1 MPLRQA
7 VPKAQ
12 AASGNFPEVSCVQAG
27 DNVSPCDRELIDA
40 TLRGD
45 SAAFGALVRRYQD
58 RLLSAVVHVSGSRD
72 EAEDVVQEAF
82 VQAYLKLTSFAGGSS
97 LYTWLYRI
105 AFNTAISR
113 RRKRRGGALEQA
125 RDLGGSEPT
134 DETEP
139 AEDRLLRKER
149 AAVVQRALA
158 QLPDDFRTVL
168 VLREMEGCDYDTI
181 AQILDLPIGTVR
193 SRLHR
198 ARLQLKIE
206 LTAVL
211 EDRNERP

>member
-1 MPLRQA
+1 M
-7 VPKAQ
+7 
-12 AASGNFPEVSCVQAG
+12 
-27 DNVSPCDRELIDA
+27 SPCDRELIDA

-211 EDRNERP
+211 EDRPERP

>member
-1 MPLRQA
+1 M
-7 VPKAQ
+7 
-12 AASGNFPEVSCVQAG
+12 SCVQAG

-211 EDRNERP
+211 EDRHERP

>member
-1 MPLRQA
+1 
-7 VPKAQ
+7 
-12 AASGNFPEVSCVQAG
+12 VSCVQSG
-27 DNVSPCDRELIDA
+27 DDVNPCDRELIDA

-158 QLPDDFRTVL
+158 QLPDDFRAVL
-168 VLREMEGCDYDTI
+168 VLREMEGCDYETI

-211 EDRNERP
+211 EDRSEGP

>member
-1 MPLRQA
+1 M
-7 VPKAQ
+7 
-12 AASGNFPEVSCVQAG
+12 SCVQTG
-27 DNVSPCDRELIDA
+27 DDVSPCDRELIDA

-82 VQAYLKLTSFAGGSS
+82 VQAYLKLTSFAGASS

-113 RRKRRGGALEQA
+113 RRKRRGGMEQA

-158 QLPDDFRTVL
+158 QLPDEFRTVL

-211 EDRNERP
+211 EDRPDSA